1 MKKIKN
7 ILFVAMFSLIIGLQ
21 TIGSFAAEL
30 SELESGIYDIKNEV
44 YHESEL
50 GMQMSRTYLDEN
62 MVLEKNEGKWYYT
75 VKFNGTNYM
84 ENYRILLDG
93 KLVKTEVVSEN
104 DEEHSIELKFET
116 KSIIPNIKVQIYVDP
131 MGRDVEF
138 EINPQENTLTL
149 VRAIEEP
156 DKEVVEKTSTKE
168 NEKSSKTLNSTIFIV
183 IGVAVILVIAGL
195 VFKKS
200 RK

>member
-7 ILFVAMFSLIIGLQ
+7 ILFVAMLSLIIGVQ

>member
-21 TIGSFAAEL
+21 IIGSFAAEL

-44 YHESEL
+44 YHENEL

-75 VKFNGTNYM
+75 VKFKGTNYM

-93 KLVKTEVVSEN
+93 NLVETEVVSEN

-116 KSIIPNIKVQIYVDP
+116 TSIIPNIKAQIYVDP

-138 EINPQENTLTL
+138 EINPQEDTLTL
-149 VRAIEEP
+149 VKAIEEP
-156 DKEVVEKTSTKE
+156 KQEVVEKTSTKE
-168 NEKSSKTLNSTIFIV
+168 NEKVSKTSNSTIFIV

>member
-21 TIGSFAAEL
+21 TIGIFAAEL
-30 SELESGIYDIKNEV
+30 SEFESGIYDIKNEV

-62 MVLEKNEGKWYYT
+62 MVLEKKEGKWYYT

-93 KLVKTEVVSEN
+93 KLVETEVVSEN
-104 DEEHSIELKFET
+104 DEEHYIELKFET
-116 KSIIPNIKVQIYVDP
+116 TSIIPKIKAQIYVDP

-138 EINPQENTLTL
+138 EINPQEDTLTL
-149 VRAIEEP
+149 VKAIEEP
-156 DKEVVEKTSTKE
+156 KKEVVEKTSTKE
-168 NEKSSKTLNSTIFIV
+168 NEKSSKTSNSTIFIV
-183 IGVAVILVIAGL
+183 IGVAVILVITGL